1 MGLTVAVENP
11 LTDELRALVA
21 QLNEEL
27 FSLTPREFC
36 HHLTVEQM
44 AGADTTVF
52 VVREETGAAVGCGAL
67 KRHGGGVGEVKRMF
81 VLRSQRGR
89 GVGRLVLDEIVALA
103 EREGL
108 AELVLE
114 TGNNFDAAM
123 GLYAS
128 AGFEPCGPVLD
139 YPSSPYTAFYCKP
152 LKAAVRA

>member
-1 MGLTVAVENP
+1 MGLSVAVETP
-11 LTDELRALVA
+11 LTDEMRALVA
-21 QLNEEL
+21 LLNEEL

-44 AGADTTVF
+44 AGADTTVL
-52 VVREETGAAVGCGAL
+52 VVRDETGAAVGCGAL

-81 VLRSQRGR
+81 ALRAHRGR
-89 GVGRLVLDEIVALA
+89 GVGRLVLNEIVALA

-128 AGFEPCGPVLD
+128 AGFDPCGPVLD
-139 YPSSPYTAFYCKP
+139 YPASPFTAFYRKP
-152 LKAAVRA
+152 LNAVERA